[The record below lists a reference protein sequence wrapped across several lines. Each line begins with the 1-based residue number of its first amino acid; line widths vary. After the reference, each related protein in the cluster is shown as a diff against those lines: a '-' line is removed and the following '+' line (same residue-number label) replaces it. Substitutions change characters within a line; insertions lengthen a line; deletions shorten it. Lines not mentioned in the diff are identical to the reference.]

1 MNATNYLNARQMVF
15 NNCSTLTGNI
25 KNQLIKLACEKTIQY
40 ILKLNNGEI
49 ILFICGSIVIG
60 FIIKTVVTI
69 ENQLPPEQQTI
80 NIVRKKVNKIKRKYA
95 NTIERCVLYD
105 VTLLTVK
112 ISLAPFYILGKITV
126 DVISLAT

>member
-15 NNCSTLTGNI
+15 NNCSTLTGNL

-40 ILKLNNGEI
+40 VLKLNNGEI
-49 ILFICGSIVIG
+49 ILFICGSIVVG

-80 NIVRKKVNKIKRKYA
+80 NIVRKKVEKIKREYA
-95 NTIERCVLYD
+95 IEKCLLYD

-126 DVISLAT
+126 DVISLAN

>member
-1 MNATNYLNARQMVF
+1 MNTTNYLNARQMVF
-15 NNCSTLTGNI
+15 NNCSTLTGNL

-49 ILFICGSIVIG
+49 ILFIFGSIVVG

-80 NIVRKKVNKIKRKYA
+80 NIVRKKVNKIKREYA
-95 NTIERCVLYD
+95 IEKCLLYD

-126 DVISLAT
+126 DIVSLAN

>member
-15 NNCSTLTGNI
+15 NNCSTLTGNL

-49 ILFICGSIVIG
+49 ILFVCGSIVVG

-80 NIVRKKVNKIKRKYA
+80 NIVRKKVNKIKREYA
-95 NTIERCVLYD
+95 IEKCLLYD
-105 VTLLTVK
+105 VTLFTVK

-126 DVISLAT
+126 DVISLTT

>member
-1 MNATNYLNARQMVF
+1 MNTTNYLNARQMVF
-15 NNCSTLTGNI
+15 NNCSTLTGNL

-49 ILFICGSIVIG
+49 ILFICGSVVVG

-80 NIVRKKVNKIKRKYA
+80 NIVRKKVNKIKREYA
-95 NTIERCVLYD
+95 IEKCLLYD

>member
-1 MNATNYLNARQMVF
+1 MNTTNYLNARQMVF
-15 NNCSTLTGNI
+15 NNCSTLAGNL

-40 ILKLNNGEI
+40 VLKLNNGEI
-49 ILFICGSIVIG
+49 ILFICGSIVVG

-80 NIVRKKVNKIKRKYA
+80 NIVRKKVNKIKREYA
-95 NTIERCVLYD
+95 IEKCLLYD

-112 ISLAPFYILGKITV
+112 ISLAPFYILGKITI
-126 DVISLAT
+126 DVISLVN

>member
-1 MNATNYLNARQMVF
+1 MNTTNYLNARQMVF
-15 NNCSTLTGNI
+15 NNCSTLAGNL

-40 ILKLNNGEI
+40 VLKLNNGEI
-49 ILFICGSIVIG
+49 ILFIYGSIVVG

-80 NIVRKKVNKIKRKYA
+80 NIVRKKVKKIKREYA
-95 NTIERCVLYD
+95 IEKCLLYD

-112 ISLAPFYILGKITV
+112 ISLAPFYILGKITI
-126 DVISLAT
+126 DVISLVN

>member
-1 MNATNYLNARQMVF
+1 MNTTNYLNARQMVF
-15 NNCSTLTGNI
+15 NNCSTLAGNL

-40 ILKLNNGEI
+40 VLKLNNGEI
-49 ILFICGSIVIG
+49 ILFICGSIVVG

-80 NIVRKKVNKIKRKYA
+80 NIVRKKVKKIKREYA
-95 NTIERCVLYD
+95 IEKCLLYD

-126 DVISLAT
+126 DVISLAN

>member
-15 NNCSTLTGNI
+15 NNCSTLAGNI

-80 NIVRKKVNKIKRKYA
+80 NIVRKKVNKIKREYA
-95 NTIERCVLYD
+95 IEKCLLYD

-126 DVISLAT
+126 DVVSLVN